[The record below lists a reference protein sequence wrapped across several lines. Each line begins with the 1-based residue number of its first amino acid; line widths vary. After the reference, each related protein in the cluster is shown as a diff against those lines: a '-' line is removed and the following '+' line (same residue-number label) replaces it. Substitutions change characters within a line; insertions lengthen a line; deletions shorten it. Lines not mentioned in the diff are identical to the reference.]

1 LLPPASL
8 SIEGTY
14 LKGGEVMG
22 GTIMCA
28 VGDSSEA
35 RSAVE
40 LATALRARLGLRL
53 VLVAVVDGV
62 PPAAEESVTA
72 RQRQT
77 GAELT
82 LRELARETGDDTETR
97 VVLGHQVEALAQ
109 VAAEEAADVIVVG
122 SRPAGLGNRMLR
134 SPLARDLEAATP
146 VPVLV
151 APPSTRKRS
160 EQRLATP
167 AGAAR

>member
-1 LLPPASL
+1 
-8 SIEGTY
+8 
-14 LKGGEVMG
+14 MG
-22 GTIMCA
+22 GTIVCA
-28 VGDSSEA
+28 VSESSEGQ
-35 RSAVE
+35 SAVE

-53 VLVAVVDGV
+53 VLVSVLDGV
-62 PPAAEESVTA
+62 TPAAAESVTG

-77 GAELT
+77 GAART
-82 LRELARETGDDTETR
+82 LEDMARRSGGDTETR
-97 VVLGHQVEALAQ
+97 VVLGHRVEALAR

-122 SRPAGLGNRMLR
+122 SRSAGLGNRMLR

-160 EQRLATP
+160 DQRLAAL
-167 AGAAR
+167 AGAAE

>member
-1 LLPPASL
+1 
-8 SIEGTY
+8 
-14 LKGGEVMG
+14 MG
-22 GTIMCA
+22 GTIVCA
-28 VGDSSEA
+28 VSESSEG

-53 VLVAVVDGV
+53 VLVSVVDGV

-77 GAELT
+77 GA
-82 LRELARETGDDTETR
+82 ARMLEEMARLSGDDTETR
-97 VVLGHQVEALAQ
+97 VVLGHCVEALAQ

-160 EQRLATP
+160 DQRLAAP
-167 AGAAR
+167 AGAAG